1 MVPAY
6 AVITFFLTLN
16 FFVMAKFTLGAI
28 VTRIS
33 GSIGGTTFRRVGSLN
48 VVSNK
53 SFGGS
58 RSKLLNNPSL
68 LRLRNVTQGWFQL
81 SETVRGQYVAFAAA
95 TLVSDGLGGTK
106 YLTGRQMYVRLNA
119 TKQLTNSPTIDSSD
133 LRAFNDSITNIDA
146 YIDLD
151 ADTAFLEVDG
161 ITQNQ
166 YFFIGLQLVP
176 SVDAS
181 PQFTRREKI
190 YIGVTA
196 TSFAFDIYAAIMNR
210 YPFLNSSQSVLVYI
224 TTCNES
230 GFAPP
235 QYVVPLRFV

>member
-1 MVPAY
+1 
-6 AVITFFLTLN
+6 
-16 FFVMAKFTLGAI
+16 MAIFTLGGI

-33 GSIGGTTFRRVGSLN
+33 GSIGGTTFRRVGSTN

-53 SFGGS
+53 SFGGT

-68 LRLRNVTQGWFQL
+68 LKLRAVTQGWFNL
-81 SETVRGQYVAFAAA
+81 SGTVRGHYNTFAAA
-95 TLVSDGLGGTK
+95 TLVPDGLGGNK
-106 YLTGRQMYVRLNA
+106 YLTGRQMYIRLNA
-119 TKQLTNSPTIDSSD
+119 TKQLTNAPTVDSSD
-133 LRAFNDSITNIDA
+133 LRTFNDTVTGLDA

-151 ADTAFLEVDG
+151 AETAFLEVDS

-181 PQFTRREKI
+181 PRFTRREKI

-196 TSFAFDIYAAIMNR
+196 TSFAFDIYDAIINR
-210 YPFLNSSQSVLVYI
+210 YPFLTSSQAVLVYV

-230 GFAPP
+230 GFAAP
-235 QYVVPLRFV
+235 QYVVPLRYT